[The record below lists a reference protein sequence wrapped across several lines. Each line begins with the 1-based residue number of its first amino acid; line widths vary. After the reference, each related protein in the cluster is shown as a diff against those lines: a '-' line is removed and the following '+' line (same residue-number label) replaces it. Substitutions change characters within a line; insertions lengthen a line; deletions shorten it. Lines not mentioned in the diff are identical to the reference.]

1 MDSGMFKSVKFWV
14 AVAALAALVWWAF
27 GDSPDS
33 GPYEAAVMPVPESDF
48 TAVAKGKVD
57 VEGGVIEVAA
67 RSHGVFRDI
76 YVEEGDRV
84 EAGQVLAVQEDDEQ
98 RIRLRQAQAQLQS
111 ANAGLERL
119 QVRLDIARRE
129 HNRLEPLVDIDAASS
144 QELDRAK
151 DDLRQLEV
159 DIEAQKASVLQSEA
173 NLESAQFSLEQ
184 RTVRAPVAG
193 RIVEAK
199 ARPGV
204 GASTFQVSTAFTLMP
219 DAQKIVRA
227 DLDQAFVG
235 KVRVGQQASIAPDS
249 DPQTT
254 YDGEVLRVGEIFGRR
269 TTQDSPGSG
278 GGSDYVIEVV
288 VGAGDMP
295 LLIGQRVLV
304 RFLKG

>member
-27 GDSPDS
+27 GDNRDS

-76 YVEEGDRV
+76 YAEEGDQV

-129 HNRLEPLVDIDAASS
+129 YDRLEPLVGIDAASS

-159 DIEAQKASVLQSEA
+159 DIEAQKASVLQNEA
-173 NLESAQFSLEQ
+173 SLESAQFSLEQ

-219 DAQKIVRA
+219 DTQKIVRA

-235 KVRVGQQASIAPDS
+235 KVRVGQRASIAPDS

-254 YDGEVLRVGEIFGRR
+254 YDGKVLRVGEIFGRR
-269 TTQDSPGSG
+269 TTQDSGG